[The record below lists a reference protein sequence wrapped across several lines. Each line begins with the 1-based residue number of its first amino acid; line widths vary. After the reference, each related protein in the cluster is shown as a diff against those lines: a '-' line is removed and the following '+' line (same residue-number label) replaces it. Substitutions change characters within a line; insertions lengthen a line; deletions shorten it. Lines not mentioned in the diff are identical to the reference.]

1 MPTAPRPPLRH
12 RLRPRHWLLLDGFA
26 AAAFGIFTFGILGAR
41 ESNLPLAVAATGL
54 AATTL
59 PTARRWPLSATA
71 GALAVFWLSP
81 VSQRY
86 AWIALVPL
94 AYALYRS
101 AERHHPKA
109 AAAALGAG
117 LTGPVAS
124 ALPSFRHPGGV
135 VPFGLVLSVAWTVG
149 VAVRQHRLYG
159 EELVRHEG
167 RRAQD
172 RAEQERARIA
182 RELHDVVAH
191 GMSVITVQAAYG
203 RLVVQADPEQ
213 AGEALAAIET
223 TGRQSLVELRRL
235 LGVLRAGESDSVDGE
250 PAPGLADLPRLAQRT
265 AHAGV
270 RVEVSADGEAGSLDP
285 GLELSAYRIVQ
296 EALTNVVKHAGTD
309 TARVTVEHRPDAIV
323 IDIVDRGRGGDVRAE
338 GYGLTG
344 MRERAALYGGT
355 LVAGPVPGGGFRV
368 SATLPRRGDRPS

>member
-1 MPTAPRPPLRH
+1 MPTEPRAPLRQ
-12 RLRPRHWLLLDGFA
+12 RLRPAHWLLLDGLA
-26 AAAFGIFTFGILGAR
+26 AAAFGVFAFGILGAR
-41 ESNLPLAVAATGL
+41 ESHRLLAVAATGL
-54 AATTL
+54 AAATL
-59 PTARRWPLSATA
+59 PTARRSPLTAAA

-81 VSQRY
+81 LSPRY

-101 AERHHPKA
+101 AERHHPVI

-124 ALPSFRHPGGV
+124 ALPSFQHPGGV
-135 VPFGLVLSVAWTVG
+135 VPFGLVLFIACTVG

-159 EELVRHEG
+159 EDLVRHEA
-167 RRAQD
+167 RRTAD
-172 RAEQERARIA
+172 RAARERVRIA

-203 RLVVQADPEQ
+203 RLVVHTDPAR
-213 AGEALAAIET
+213 AGDVLAAIET

-235 LGVLRAGESDSVDGE
+235 LGVLRAGGPGPVDGE
-250 PAPGLADLPRLAQRT
+250 PAPGLADLPRLARRT
-265 AHAGV
+265 AQAGV
-270 RVEVSADGEAGSLDP
+270 RVDVSVDGEATSLDP

-309 TARVTVEHRPDAIV
+309 SARVTVEHRPDAIAL
-323 IDIVDRGRGGDVRAE
+323 DIVDRGRGGDVRAE
-338 GYGLTG
+338 GHGLTG

-355 LVAGPVPGGGFRV
+355 LLAGPLPDGGFRV
-368 SATLPRRGDRPS
+368 SATLPRPADRPS